1 VRTAFIHSLVALA
14 ERDPRV
20 VLLTGDLGFTVVED
34 FAERFPDRFVNVG
47 VAEQN
52 MLGVATG
59 LAEAGFI
66 PFTYSIATFATMRP
80 YEFIRNGPLLHGL
93 PVRVIGVG
101 TGLDYGV
108 NGITHYA
115 LEDVAL
121 MRVQPKMMV
130 VAPADPDQARTAV
143 AATSEVLG
151 PIYFRVGKG
160 AESIPELGGR
170 FSPGRAELLR
180 DGGDIAIIALGPA
193 TRTALD
199 AADLLA
205 QTGIEAAVASVA
217 SFNPSPTADIAN
229 LLDRIPVAITVEAH
243 YVNGGLGSF
252 VAEVVA
258 EHGLGVRLTRSA
270 VREMPRALSGTQQYL
285 LEHYGLTPRMVAD
298 SALTSL
304 ALDGS

>member
-1 VRTAFIHSLVALA
+1 MRTAFIHSLVALA

-52 MLGVATG
+52 MVGIATG
-59 LAEAGFI
+59 LAEAGFV

>member
-1 VRTAFIHSLVALA
+1 VRKAFIQSLVELA

-52 MLGVATG
+52 MVGIATG
-59 LAEAGFI
+59 LAEAGFV

-130 VAPADPDQARTAV
+130 VAPADPDQARAAV
-143 AATSEVLG
+143 TATSEVLG

-205 QTGIEAAVASVA
+205 ETGIDAAVAAVA
-217 SFNPSPTADIAN
+217 SFNPSPTADIAD
-229 LLDRIPVAITVEAH
+229 LLDHVPVAITVEAH
-243 YVNGGLGSF
+243 YLNGGLGSF

-258 EHGLGVRLTRSA
+258 EHGLNVRLVRSA
-270 VREMPRALSGTQQYL
+270 VRDMPRALSGSQQYL
-285 LEHYGLTPRMVAD
+285 LEHYGLTPRAVAD
-298 SALTSL
+298 SALASL
-304 ALDGS
+304 ALDNS

>member
-1 VRTAFIHSLVALA
+1 MRKAFIQSLVALA

-52 MLGVATG
+52 MVGIATG
-59 LAEAGFI
+59 LAEAGFV

-130 VAPADPDQARTAV
+130 VAPADPDQARAAV
-143 AATSEVLG
+143 TATSEVLG

-205 QTGIEAAVASVA
+205 ETGIDAAVAAVT
-217 SFNPSPTADIAN
+217 SFNPSPTADIAD
-229 LLDRIPVAITVEAH
+229 LLDHVPVAITVEAH
-243 YVNGGLGSF
+243 YLNGGLGSF

-258 EHGLGVRLTRSA
+258 EHGLNVRLVRSA
-270 VREMPRALSGTQQYL
+270 VRDMPRARSGSQQYL
-285 LEHYGLTPRMVAD
+285 LEHYGLTPRAVAD
-298 SALTSL
+298 SALASL
-304 ALDGS
+304 ALDNS

>member
-1 VRTAFIHSLVALA
+1 MRTAFIHSLVALA

-20 VLLTGDLGFTVVED
+20 VLLTGDLGFTVIED
-34 FAERFPDRFVNVG
+34 FAERFPNRFFNVG

-59 LAEAGFI
+59 LAEAGYV
-66 PFTYSIATFATMRP
+66 PFVYSIATFATMRP

>member
-1 VRTAFIHSLVALA
+1 MRTAFIHSLVALA

>member
-1 VRTAFIHSLVALA
+1 MRGAFVQSLVALA

-34 FAERFPDRFVNVG
+34 FAERFPDRFINVG

-59 LAEAGFI
+59 LAEAGFV
-66 PFTYSIATFATMRP
+66 PFAYSIATFATMRP

-93 PVRVIGVG
+93 PVRVVGVG
-101 TGLDYGV
+101 SGLDYGP

-121 MRVQPKMMV
+121 VRAQPEMMV
-130 VAPADPDQARTAV
+130 VVPADPDQARAAVVATADV
-143 AATSEVLG
+143 RG

-160 AESIPELGGR
+160 AQSIPELGGR
-170 FSPGRAELLR
+170 FSPGRADILR
-180 DGGDIAIIALGPA
+180 EGRDIALIALGPA
-193 TRTALD
+193 VRIALD

-205 QTGIEAAVASVA
+205 PLGVEAAVAVVS
-217 SFNPSPTADIAN
+217 SFNPSPTEDIAG
-229 LLDRIPVAITVEAH
+229 LLDRVPMAITVEVH

-252 VAEVVA
+252 VAEVIA
-258 EHGLGVRLTRSA
+258 EHGLDVRLLRSA
-270 VREMPRALSGTQQYL
+270 VHEMPRARSGSQQYL
-285 LEHYGLTPRMVAD
+285 LEHYGLTSRAVVD
-298 SALTSL
+298 SALASL
-304 ALDGS
+304 ALDNS

>member
-1 VRTAFIHSLVALA
+1 MRSEFIRSLVALA

-34 FAERFPDRFVNVG
+34 FAERFPQRFVNVG

-59 LAEAGFI
+59 LAEAGFV
-66 PFTYSIATFATMRP
+66 PFVYSIATFATMRP

-93 PVRVIGVG
+93 PVRVVGVG
-101 TGLDYGV
+101 GGLDYGN

-143 AATSEVLG
+143 AATADVRG

-160 AESIPELGGR
+160 AQSIPELGGR
-170 FSPGRAELLR
+170 FSPGRAELLLE
-180 DGGDIAIIALGPA
+180 GGDVAIVALGA
-193 TRTALD
+193 STRTALD
-199 AADLLA
+199 AAALLA
-205 QTGIEAAVASVA
+205 QSGVEAAVATVS
-217 SFNPSPTADIAN
+217 SFNPSPTADIAK
-229 LLDRIPVAITVEAH
+229 LLDSVPLAVTVEAH
-243 YVNGGLGSF
+243 YLNGGLGSF
-252 VAEVVA
+252 VAEVIA
-258 EHGLGVRLTRSA
+258 EHGLNVRLVRSA
-270 VREMPRALSGTQQYL
+270 VGEMPRAISGTQQYL
-285 LEHYGLTPRMVAD
+285 LERYGLTPRMVAD
-298 SALTSL
+298 SALASL
-304 ALDGS
+304 ALEGS

>member
-1 VRTAFIHSLVALA
+1 VRSAFICSLVELA

-20 VLLTGDLGFTVVED
+20 VLLTGDLGFTVIEE
-34 FAERFPDRFVNVG
+34 FAERFPDRFFNVG

-59 LAEAGFI
+59 LAEAGYV
-66 PFTYSIATFATMRP
+66 PFAYSIATFATMRP

-93 PVRVIGVG
+93 PVRVVGVG
-101 TGLDYGV
+101 TGLDYGN
-108 NGITHYA
+108 NGVTHYA

-130 VAPADPDQARTAV
+130 VAPADPDQARTSV
-143 AATSEVLG
+143 TATADVRG

-160 AESIPELGGR
+160 AQSIPELGGR

-180 DGGDIAIIALGPA
+180 EGGDIAIIALGAA
-193 TRTALD
+193 TRIALD
-199 AADLLA
+199 AADLLSLS
-205 QTGIEAAVASVA
+205 GIKAAVATVS
-217 SFNPSPTADIAN
+217 SFNPSPTADIAA
-229 LLDRIPVAITVEAH
+229 LLDHISVAITVETH

-258 EHGLGVRLTRSA
+258 EHGLDVRLTRSA

-285 LEHYGLTPRMVAD
+285 LERYGLTPRAVAD
-298 SALTSL
+298 SALASL
-304 ALDGS
+304 SLGGS

>member
-1 VRTAFIHSLVALA
+1 VRSEFIRSLVALA

-34 FAERFPDRFVNVG
+34 FAERFPQRFVNVG

-59 LAEAGFI
+59 LAEAGFV
-66 PFTYSIATFATMRP
+66 PFVYSIATFATMRP

-93 PVRVIGVG
+93 PVRVVGVG
-101 TGLDYGV
+101 GGLDYGN

-143 AATSEVLG
+143 AATADVRG

-160 AESIPELGGR
+160 AQSIPELGGR
-170 FSPGRAELLR
+170 FSPGRAELLLE
-180 DGGDIAIIALGPA
+180 GGDVAIVALGA
-193 TRTALD
+193 STRTALD
-199 AADLLA
+199 AAALLA
-205 QTGIEAAVASVA
+205 QSGVEAAVATVS
-217 SFNPSPTADIAN
+217 SFNPSPTADIAK
-229 LLDRIPVAITVEAH
+229 LLDSVPLAVTVEAH
-243 YVNGGLGSF
+243 YLNGGLGSF
-252 VAEVVA
+252 VAEVIA
-258 EHGLGVRLTRSA
+258 EHGLNVRLVRSA
-270 VREMPRALSGTQQYL
+270 VGEMPRAISGTQQYL
-285 LEHYGLTPRMVAD
+285 LERYGLTPRMVAD
-298 SALTSL
+298 SALASL
-304 ALDGS
+304 ALEGS

>member
-1 VRTAFIHSLVALA
+1 MRSEFIRSLVALA

-34 FAERFPDRFVNVG
+34 FVERFPDRFVNVG

-59 LAEAGFI
+59 LAEAGFV
-66 PFTYSIATFATMRP
+66 PFAYSIATFATMRP

-93 PVRVIGVG
+93 PVRVVGVG
-101 TGLDYGV
+101 SGLDYGY

-121 MRVQPKMMV
+121 MRAQPEMMV
-130 VAPADPDQARTAV
+130 VAPGDPDQARTAV
-143 AATSEVLG
+143 AATADVRG

-160 AESIPELGGR
+160 AQPIPELGGR

-180 DGGDIAIIALGPA
+180 EGGDIAIVALGAA

-199 AADLLA
+199 AAELLA
-205 QTGIEAAVASVA
+205 QSGIEAAVAIVS
-217 SFNPSPTADIAN
+217 SFNPSPTADIAE
-229 LLDRIPVAITVEAH
+229 LLDRVPVAITVEVH
-243 YVNGGLGSF
+243 YLNGGLGSF
-252 VAEVVA
+252 VAEVIA
-258 EHGLGVRLTRSA
+258 ERGLNVRLVRSA
-270 VREMPRALSGTQQYL
+270 VTEMPRALSGTQQHM
-285 LEHYGLTPRMVAD
+285 LERYGLTPRMVAD

-304 ALDGS
+304 ALEGS

>member
-1 VRTAFIHSLVALA
+1 MRKAFIQSLVELA

-52 MLGVATG
+52 MVGIATG
-59 LAEAGFI
+59 LAEAGFV

-130 VAPADPDQARTAV
+130 VAPADPDQARAAV
-143 AATSEVLG
+143 TATSEVLG

-205 QTGIEAAVASVA
+205 ETGIDAAVAAVA
-217 SFNPSPTADIAN
+217 SFNPSPTADIAD
-229 LLDRIPVAITVEAH
+229 LLDHVPVAITVEAH
-243 YVNGGLGSF
+243 YLNGGLGSF

-258 EHGLGVRLTRSA
+258 EHGLNVRLVRSA
-270 VREMPRALSGTQQYL
+270 VRDMPRALSGSQQYL
-285 LEHYGLTPRMVAD
+285 LEHYGLTPRAVAD
-298 SALTSL
+298 SALASL
-304 ALDGS
+304 ALDNS

>member
-1 VRTAFIHSLVALA
+1 VRKAFIQSLVALA

-52 MLGVATG
+52 MVGIATG
-59 LAEAGFI
+59 LAEAGFV

-130 VAPADPDQARTAV
+130 VAPADPDQARAAV
-143 AATSEVLG
+143 TATSEVLG

-205 QTGIEAAVASVA
+205 ETGIDAAVAAVA
-217 SFNPSPTADIAN
+217 SFNPSPTADIAD
-229 LLDRIPVAITVEAH
+229 LLDHVPVAITVEAH
-243 YVNGGLGSF
+243 YLNGGLGSF

-258 EHGLGVRLTRSA
+258 EHGLNVRLVRSA
-270 VREMPRALSGTQQYL
+270 VRDMPRALSGSQQYL
-285 LEHYGLTPRMVAD
+285 LEHYGLTPRAVAD
-298 SALTSL
+298 SALASL
-304 ALDGS
+304 ALDNS